1 MNKMA
6 KNLIIIVLGALC
18 GYLIYYNVIMEVVS
32 VMYGSGGKM
41 YYIISIVLL
50 FLSILC
56 CCLII
61 AFIFNRQIDRRLFI
75 LISICLF
82 FIFIFRI
89 ILPHGHFKRI
99 HFKSLR
105 FYKSFKQ
112 LENVF
117 SDILKF
123 GHVCSFRLLHV
134 ENKFN

>member
-61 AFIFNRQIDRRLFI
+61 AFIFNRQIDRR
-75 LISICLF
+75 
-82 FIFIFRI
+82 
-89 ILPHGHFKRI
+89 
-99 HFKSLR
+99 